1 MYKMSELL
9 NDEFLSCDKCNCD
22 MLSMTYCNTKRRRIN
37 INDKVNRCSKI
48 ICGLC
53 EYCESCEDSIYNYK
67 KNICKSRNDKK
78 LMENIKNNLI
88 HCHGISYEQLI

>member
-1 MYKMSELL
+1 MSELL
-9 NDEFLSCDKCNCD
+9 NNEFLSCDKCNCD
-22 MLSMTYCNTKRRRIN
+22 MLSMTYCNTKRKKIN

-48 ICGLC
+48 ICELC
-53 EYCESCEDSIYNYK
+53 EYCESCEDSIYNFK